1 MRGDRLLRAIANIPR
16 ENKLKTITA
25 GLLMATSMFFVTM
38 QPGYAQSSMS
48 SSGSMMSS
56 MPKCASGDSVVGVN
70 MTTKM
75 YMTQSEMKSKMA
87 GMTTAQKEAAM
98 KKNNVKMMC
107 KSQAT
112 AMGAKMMSAPP
123 M

>member
-1 MRGDRLLRAIANIPR
+1 M
-16 ENKLKTITA
+16 KTIAT
-25 GLLMATSMFFVTM
+25 GLLFGAFLMFAGAQPTLAQGMAS
-38 QPGYAQSSMS
+38 A
-48 SSGSMMSS
+48 MMPS
-56 MPKCASGDSVVGVN
+56 CASGDSVVGVN

-75 YMTQSEMKSKMA
+75 YMTQAQMKAKSA
-87 GMTTAQKEAAM
+87 GMTMEQKKAMM

-112 AMGAKMMSAPP
+112 AMGAKPMTAPP

>member
-1 MRGDRLLRAIANIPR
+1 V
-16 ENKLKTITA
+16 KTIAA
-25 GLLMATSMFFVTM
+25 GLLLGACLAFVST
-38 QPGYAQSSMS
+38 QPSLAQSSMS
-48 SSGSMMSS
+48 SSMA

-75 YMTQSEMKSKMA
+75 YMTQAQMKAKSA
-87 GMTTAQKEAAM
+87 GMSSMEKQAMM

-107 KSQAT
+107 KSQAMS
-112 AMGAKMMSAPP
+112 MGAKPMASPP

>member
-1 MRGDRLLRAIANIPR
+1 M
-16 ENKLKTITA
+16 KTIAAALLFAA
-25 GLLMATSMFFVTM
+25 GILCIAITPAM
-38 QPGYAQSSMS
+38 AQSAMS
-48 SSGSMMSS
+48 SSMA

-75 YMTQSEMKSKMA
+75 YMTQTQMQAKSA
-87 GMTTAQKEAAM
+87 GMTPTQKQAMM
-98 KKNNVKMMC
+98 KKNNVKLMC

-112 AMGAKMMSAPP
+112 SMGAKPMTTPP

>member
-1 MRGDRLLRAIANIPR
+1 M
-16 ENKLKTITA
+16 
-25 GLLMATSMFFVTM
+25 SMFFVSM
-38 QPGYAQSSMS
+38 QPSQAQSSMS
-48 SSGSMMSS
+48 SSSSMMA
-56 MPKCASGDSVVGVN
+56 MPTCASGDSVVGVN

-75 YMTQSEMKSKMA
+75 YMTQAQMKTKMA
-87 GMTTAQKEAAM
+87 GMTMAQKQAAM

-112 AMGAKMMSAPP
+112 AMGAKMMTTPP